1 LHTTVIGPRGKRVE
15 IQIRTKEMDE
25 VAESGIA
32 AHWIYKQGG
41 GGRSSKDS
49 NQFAWL
55 RQLVDDVVQQSDPKE
70 VLQSVKEDLFAKEV
84 LVFSST
90 GELYPLAR

>member
-1 LHTTVIGPRGKRVE
+1 VE

-32 AHWIYKQGG
+32 AHWIYKRGG
-41 GGRSSKDS
+41 GGNSNSKDT

-55 RQLVDDVVQQSDPKE
+55 RQLVDDVVQQSDPKV

-84 LVFSST
+84 LVFSPT